1 LGVLRKR
8 NAKMGII
15 NIFGGNGF
23 VGSEYVRT
31 TKTPW
36 ILNDRDNYEVR
47 SDNVLYFI
55 STVDNY
61 NVHRDS
67 LLDINT
73 NLVILMKVLDS
84 YRSYMQKTRQKGCF
98 NFISSWFV
106 YGQDSGFG
114 EGSRGIPE
122 TDPCDPKGFYS
133 ITKRCAEQLLMSYC
147 ETFNLNYRI
156 LRLANVLGKQDKKV
170 SAKKNALQYL
180 LGELAANRPVDLYD
194 SGYFYRD
201 YIDVRDCAR
210 AIDLVLAK
218 AELDSIYNIG
228 NGRPIIFRDAIRYA
242 RDAMDS
248 GSEIRTIEQKE
259 FHKKVQSSRSF
270 FMNSTKLQNLGY
282 KPEYTI
288 NETIDQIIYGI
299 LTRKNN

>member
-1 LGVLRKR
+1 MDKLNV
-8 NAKMGII
+8 
-15 NIFGGNGF
+15 FGGNGF
-23 VGSEYVRT
+23 VGSEFCNT
-31 TKTPW
+31 TKANV
-36 ILNDRDNYEVR
+36 IKNDRDDLGVY
-47 SDNVLYFI
+47 SSNVVFFI

-61 NVHRDS
+61 NIHFDPT
-67 LLDINT
+67 LDIHT
-73 NLVILMKVLDS
+73 NLITLVNALENYKAYIQSFK
-84 YRSYMQKTRQKGCF
+84 KPGCF

-133 ITKRCAEQLLMSYC
+133 ITKRCAEQLLISYC

-156 LRLANVLGKQDKKV
+156 LRLANVLGANDKKV
-170 SAKKNALQYL
+170 SAKKNAVQHL
-180 LGELAANRPVDLYD
+180 LGELAQNRRVDLYD

-210 AIDLVLAK
+210 AIDLVINK
-218 AELDSIYNIG
+218 GELNSIYNIG
-228 NGRPIIFRDAIRYA
+228 NGKGIIFRDIIRYA

-270 FMNSTKLQNLGY
+270 FMDNTKLRELGY
-282 KPEYTI
+282 RPEYTI
-288 NETIDQIIYGI
+288 NQTIDDIIQNI
-299 LTRKNN
+299 LINKNH

>member
-1 LGVLRKR
+1 LGILRKR
-8 NAKMGII
+8 NAKMGIV
-15 NIFGGNGF
+15 NIFGGSGF

-47 SDNVLYFI
+47 SNNVLYFI

>member
-1 LGVLRKR
+1 MAIV
-8 NAKMGII
+8 NV
-15 NIFGGNGF
+15 FGGFGF
-23 VGSEYVRT
+23 VGSEYCRIS
-31 TKTPW
+31 KDNL
-36 ILNDRDNYEVR
+36 IKNFRDNYEVR
-47 SDNVLYFI
+47 SANAVYFI

-61 NVHRDS
+61 NVRADS
-67 LLDINT
+67 CLDINT
-73 NLVILMKVLDS
+73 NLVVLMKVLDN
-84 YRSYMQKTRQKGCF
+84 YRDYIKRTGEDGVF

-147 ETFNLNYRI
+147 ETFGLKYRI

-180 LGELAANRPVDLYD
+180 LGEIASNRPVDLYD

-210 AIDLVLAK
+210 AIDLVIRTG
-218 AELDSIYNIG
+218 EENSIYNIG
-228 NGRPIIFRDAIRYA
+228 NGKPIIFRDVVRYA

-270 FMNSTKLQNLGY
+270 FMDNSKLRSLGY
-282 KPEYTI
+282 RPEFTI
-288 NETIDQIIYGI
+288 NETIDEIIHGI
-299 LTRKNN
+299 LTK

>member
-1 LGVLRKR
+1 MAIV
-8 NAKMGII
+8 NV
-15 NIFGGNGF
+15 FGGYGF
-23 VGSEYVRT
+23 VGSEYCNVA
-31 TKTPW
+31 KGW
-36 ILNDRDNYEVR
+36 IKNYRDNYQVR
-47 SDNVLYFI
+47 SANCVYFI

-61 NVHRDS
+61 NVHVDS

-73 NLVILMKVLDS
+73 NLVVLVKVLDE
-84 YRSYMQKTRQKGCF
+84 YRKYVKETGENGCF
-98 NFISSWFV
+98 NFMSSWFV

-122 TDPCDPKGFYS
+122 TDSCDPKGFYS

-147 ETFNLNYRI
+147 ETFGLNYRI
-156 LRLANVLGKQDKKV
+156 LRLANVLGKEDKKV

-180 LGELAANRPVDLYD
+180 LAEIASNRPVDLYD

-210 AIDLVLAK
+210 AIDLVVQQG
-218 AELDSIYNIG
+218 EINSIYNIG
-228 NGRPIIFRDAIRYA
+228 NGKPIIFRDIVRYA

-248 GSEIRTIEQKE
+248 ASELRTIEQKE

-270 FMNSTKLQNLGY
+270 FMDNTKLRGLGY
-282 KPEYTI
+282 RPDYDIQKTV
-288 NETIDQIIYGI
+288 DDIIYNI
-299 LTRKNN
+299 LTAKNN

>member
-1 LGVLRKR
+1 MAIV
-8 NAKMGII
+8 NV
-15 NIFGGNGF
+15 FGGYGF
-23 VGSEYVRT
+23 VGSEYCAIA
-31 TKTPW
+31 KHD
-36 ILNDRDNYEVR
+36 IIKNFRDNHKVH
-47 SDNVLYFI
+47 SNQCVYFI

-61 NVHRDS
+61 NIHTDS
-67 LLDINT
+67 LIDINT
-73 NLVILMKVLDS
+73 NLVVLMKVLDN
-84 YRSYMQKTRQKGCF
+84 YRDYIKNNKQAGCF

-114 EGSRGIPE
+114 SGSRGIPE
-122 TDPCDPKGFYS
+122 TDLCDPKGFYS
-133 ITKRCAEQLLMSYC
+133 ITKRCAEQLLISYC
-147 ETFNLNYRI
+147 ETFGLNYRI

-180 LGELAANRPVDLYD
+180 LGEIAKNRPVDLYD

-210 AIDLVLAK
+210 AIDLVVTK
-218 AELDSIYNIG
+218 GELDSIYNIG
-228 NGRPIIFRDAIRYA
+228 NGKPIIFRDVIRYA

-270 FMNSTKLQNLGY
+270 FMDNTKLKELGY
-282 KPEYTI
+282 RPEYTI
-288 NETIDQIIYGI
+288 NQTIDDIIQEI
-299 LTRKNN
+299 LTDKNN

>member
-1 LGVLRKR
+1 MAQINVLG
-8 NAKMGII
+8 GY
-15 NIFGGNGF
+15 GF
-23 VGSEYVRT
+23 VGSEYCKVS
-31 TKTPW
+31 KD
-36 ILNDRDNYEVR
+36 LLVKNYRENIGVF
-47 SDNVLYFI
+47 SPDVVYFI

-61 NVHRDS
+61 NVHFYPT
-67 LLDINT
+67 LDIDT
-73 NLVILMKVLDS
+73 NLTILVKVLENYKAYIKS
-84 YRSYMQKTRQKGCF
+84 FKHPGCF

-114 EGSRGIPE
+114 EGARGIPE

-147 ETFNLNYRI
+147 ETFGLNYRI
-156 LRLANVLGKQDKKV
+156 LRLANVLGPQDKKV
-170 SAKKNALQYL
+170 SAKKNAVQYL
-180 LGELAANRPVDLYD
+180 LGELAQNKRVDLYD

-210 AIDLVLAK
+210 AIDLVINNG
-218 AELDSIYNIG
+218 ELNSIYNIG
-228 NGRPIIFRDAIRYA
+228 NGKPIIFRDIIRYA

-270 FMNSTKLQNLGY
+270 FMDNTKLKGLGY
-282 KPEYTI
+282 RPEYTI
-288 NETIDQIIYGI
+288 NQTIDEIIQHI
-299 LTRKNN
+299 LTNKID

>member
-1 LGVLRKR
+1 MAIV
-8 NAKMGII
+8 NV
-15 NIFGGNGF
+15 FGGYGF
-23 VGSEYVRT
+23 VGSEYCNVS
-31 TKTPW
+31 KGW
-36 ILNDRDNYEVR
+36 IKNYRDNYQVR
-47 SDNVLYFI
+47 SANCVYFI

-61 NVHRDS
+61 NVHVDS

-73 NLVILMKVLDS
+73 NLVVLVKVLDE
-84 YRSYMQKTRQKGCF
+84 YRKYVKETGENGCF

-114 EGSRGIPE
+114 EGARGIPE
-122 TDPCDPKGFYS
+122 TDSCDPKGFYS

-147 ETFNLNYRI
+147 ETFGLNYRI
-156 LRLANVLGKQDKKV
+156 LRLANVLGKEDKKV

-180 LGELAANRPVDLYD
+180 LAEIASNRPVDLYD

-210 AIDLVLAK
+210 AIDLVVQQG
-218 AELDSIYNIG
+218 EINSIYNIG
-228 NGRPIIFRDAIRYA
+228 NGKPIIFRDIVRYA

-248 GSEIRTIEQKE
+248 ASELRTIEQKE

-270 FMNSTKLQNLGY
+270 FMDNTKLRELGY
-282 KPEYTI
+282 RPEYSI
-288 NETIDQIIYGI
+288 QQTIDDIIHGI
-299 LTRKNN
+299 LTAKNN

>member
-1 LGVLRKR
+1 MAIV
-8 NAKMGII
+8 NV
-15 NIFGGNGF
+15 FGGYGF
-23 VGSEYVRT
+23 VGSEYCKISKDVLIKNFR
-31 TKTPW
+31 
-36 ILNDRDNYEVR
+36 E
-47 SDNVLYFI
+47 NVGVFSPDVVYFI

-61 NVHRDS
+61 NIHVDS
-67 LLDINT
+67 QLDIHT
-73 NLVILMKVLDS
+73 NLVVLVNVLDN
-84 YRSYMQKTRQKGCF
+84 YRDYIKKNKQTGCF

-114 EGSRGIPE
+114 AGSRGIPE

-147 ETFNLNYRI
+147 ETFGLKYRI
-156 LRLANVLGKQDKKV
+156 LRLANVLGPQDKKV
-170 SAKKNALQYL
+170 SAKKNAVQYL
-180 LGELAANRPVDLYD
+180 LGELAQNKRVDLYD

-210 AIDLVLAK
+210 AIDLVVSRG
-218 AELDSIYNIG
+218 EVNSIYNIG
-228 NGRPIIFRDAIRYA
+228 NGYPIIFRDIIRYA

-270 FMNSTKLQNLGY
+270 FMDNTKLRELGY
-282 KPEYTI
+282 RPEYTI
-288 NETIDQIIYGI
+288 NQTIDDIMYHI
-299 LTRKNN
+299 LTKQNN

>member
-1 LGVLRKR
+1 MAFV
-8 NAKMGII
+8 NV
-15 NIFGGNGF
+15 FGGYGF
-23 VGSEYVRT
+23 VGSEYC
-31 TKTPW
+31 KASKNGL
-36 ILNDRDNYEVR
+36 IINYRDNYEVR
-47 SDNVLYFI
+47 SAECVYFI

-61 NVHRDS
+61 NVHVDN

-73 NLVILMKVLDS
+73 NLVVLMKVLDN
-84 YRSYMQKTRQKGCF
+84 YRKYVQRTGEEGCF

-106 YGQDSGFG
+106 YGKDSGFG

-122 TDPCDPKGFYS
+122 TDSCDPKGFYS

-147 ETFNLNYRI
+147 ETFDLNYRI
-156 LRLANVLGKQDKKV
+156 LRLANVLGTNDKKV

-180 LGELAANRPVDLYD
+180 LGEIAKNKPVDLYD

-210 AIDLVLAK
+210 AIDLCVRSG
-218 AELDSIYNIG
+218 EQNSIYNIG
-228 NGRPIIFRDAIRYA
+228 NGKGIIFRDILRYA

-248 GSEIRTIEQKE
+248 ASVFNTIEQKE

-270 FMNSTKLQNLGY
+270 FMDNAKLRGLGY
-282 KPEYTI
+282 RPDYSI
-288 NETIDQIIYGI
+288 NQTIDDIIHDV
-299 LTRKNN
+299 LTDKNN

>member
-1 LGVLRKR
+1 MAIV
-8 NAKMGII
+8 NV
-15 NIFGGNGF
+15 FGAHGF
-23 VGSEYVRT
+23 VGSEYC
-31 TKTPW
+31 K
-36 ILNDRDNYEVR
+36 ISEQDYIKNDRDNYQVQ
-47 SDNVLYFI
+47 SANCVYFI

-61 NVHRDS
+61 NIHIDS

-73 NLVILMKVLDS
+73 NLIVLVKVLDE
-84 YRSYMQKTRQKGCF
+84 YRNYVKETGEKGTF

-106 YGQDSGFG
+106 YGKDSGFK

-122 TDPCDPKGFYS
+122 TDSCDPKGFYS

-147 ETFNLNYRI
+147 ETFDLNYRI
-156 LRLANVLGKQDKKV
+156 LRLANVLGKEDKKV

-180 LGELAANRPVDLYD
+180 IKELEANHPVDLYD

-210 AIDLVLAK
+210 AIDICVRTG
-218 AELDSIYNIG
+218 EQNSIYNIG
-228 NGRPIIFRDAIRYA
+228 NGVPIVFRDVIRYA
-242 RDAMDS
+242 RDAMES

-270 FMNSTKLQNLGY
+270 FMDNAKLRALGY
-282 KPEYTI
+282 KQKYQI
-288 NETIDQIIYGI
+288 YETIDQIIHNV
-299 LTRKNN
+299 LTNKNN

>member
-1 LGVLRKR
+1 
-8 NAKMGII
+8 MGIV
-15 NIFGGNGF
+15 NVFGGYGF
-23 VGSEYVRT
+23 VGSEYCNL
-31 TKTPW
+31 TKEGY
-36 ILNDRDNYEVR
+36 IKNYRDNYQVR
-47 SDNVLYFI
+47 SANCVYFI

-61 NVHRDS
+61 NVHINS
-67 LLDINT
+67 LLDIDT
-73 NLVILMKVLDS
+73 NLVVLMKVLDE
-84 YRSYMQKTRQKGCF
+84 YRKYIKETGEQGVF
-98 NFISSWFV
+98 NFMSSWFV

-147 ETFNLNYRI
+147 ETFGLQYRI

-180 LGELAANRPVDLYD
+180 LGEIAANRPVDLYD

-210 AIDLVLAK
+210 AIDLVVQQG
-218 AELDSIYNIG
+218 EINSIYNIG
-228 NGRPIIFRDAIRYA
+228 NGKPIIFRDIVRYA

-248 GSEIRTIEQKE
+248 ASELRTIEQKE

-270 FMNSTKLQNLGY
+270 FMDNTKLESLGY
-282 KPEYTI
+282 RPQYTI
-288 NETIDQIIYGI
+288 QETVDDIIHGI
-299 LTRKNN
+299 LTKENN

>member
-1 LGVLRKR
+1 
-8 NAKMGII
+8 MGML
-15 NIFGGNGF
+15 NVFGGTGF
-23 VGSEYVRT
+23 VGTQFCNT
-31 TKTPW
+31 TKNGYIKNLRENIGVYSP
-36 ILNDRDNYEVR
+36 DV
-47 SDNVLYFI
+47 VYFI

-61 NVHRDS
+61 NVHVNS
-67 LLDINT
+67 TLDIET
-73 NLVILMKVLDS
+73 NLTILMKVLDN
-84 YRSYMQKTRQKGCF
+84 YRFYIETNKAEGVF

-133 ITKRCAEQLLMSYC
+133 ITKRCAEQLLISYC

-156 LRLANVLGKQDKKV
+156 LRLANVLGANDKKV
-170 SAKKNALQYL
+170 SAKKNAVQYL
-180 LGELAANRPVDLYD
+180 LGELAQNKRVDLYD

-210 AIDLVLAK
+210 AIDLVINK
-218 AELDSIYNIG
+218 GELNSIYNIG
-228 NGRPIIFRDAIRYA
+228 NGKPIIFRDIIRYA

-248 GSEIRTIEQKE
+248 GSELRAIEQKE

-270 FMNSTKLQNLGY
+270 FMDNSKLRALGY
-282 KPEYTI
+282 RPEYTI
-288 NETIDQIIYGI
+288 NQTIDDIMHHI
-299 LTRKNN
+299 LTNKID